1 METFLDYLVR
11 TLAWIF
17 RRPFLNVRIIKD
29 EPDQKEGGLQ
39 FEVENSSQTPTS
51 LHPVVTAKF
60 LYPQQGHYRKGA
72 ATFDV
77 RELDRELPPFKA
89 KIFCASA
96 HQLPPGYGCA
106 WFRVYRVKPRR
117 GVPRRVRLRSAML
130 EPLNPWRFWF
140 ELWRFRLFGRVSKSG
155 PMSLPEYEAIKRSQ
169 GPH

>member
-29 EPDQKEGGLQ
+29 EPDQNEGGLQ
-39 FEVENSSQTPTS
+39 FEAENSSQTPTS

-60 LYPQQGHYRKGA
+60 LYPEKGHYRKGT

-89 KIFCASA
+89 KIFSASA
-96 HQLPPGYGCA
+96 RQPLGATDVPGSG
-106 WFRVYRVKPRR
+106 FTGSIL
-117 GVPRRVRLRSAML
+117 GVGFP
-130 EPLNPWRFWF
+130 
-140 ELWRFRLFGRVSKSG
+140 GVSD
-155 PMSLPEYEAIKRSQ
+155 
-169 GPH
+169 